1 MNNTYVLKS
10 FFSKSNLVY
19 KFVYFG
25 QIARTSCNRWF
36 KTLDT
41 IFFEYLALINLVL
54 ITAICSYFQFFFYF
68 VSLVS
73 QLLGLGY
80 SSL

>member
-19 KFVYFG
+19 KFVNFG
-25 QIARTSCNRWF
+25 QIARTSCNQWF